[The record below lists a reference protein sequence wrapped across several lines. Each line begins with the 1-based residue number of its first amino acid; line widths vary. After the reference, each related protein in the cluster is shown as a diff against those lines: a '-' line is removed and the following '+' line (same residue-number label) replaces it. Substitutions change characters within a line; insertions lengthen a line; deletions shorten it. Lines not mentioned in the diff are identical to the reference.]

1 MINLLR
7 KAENI
12 LELKLKGKSRH
23 FYKQKKRDGKNKK
36 NTTLST

>member
-23 FYKQKKRDGKNKK
+23 FYKQKRDGKNKK